1 MELIYSRFQGPSL
14 AFTVLFLIFVT
25 IVFIEGARAVFLAK
39 GKLERIGKER
49 VTFIPL
55 VSYIMIIAGGIGEYF
70 IAGRQIRFIV
80 SFSGVAVFII
90 GVSLR
95 NLSIRTLGTSW
106 SIHVCADNVE
116 RIVKKGPYRY
126 IRHPY
131 YLGSLFIL
139 LGLLLASNS
148 YYSILLIFLLQV
160 PLYLIRIAL
169 EEKELVRKFGEEY
182 VIYKRG
188 AWI

>member
-1 MELIYSRFQGPSL
+1 M
-14 AFTVLFLIFVT
+14 
-25 IVFIEGARAVFLAK
+25 IV
-39 GKLERIGKER
+39 
-49 VTFIPL
+49 
-55 VSYIMIIAGGIGEYF
+55 AGGIGEYF

-131 YLGSLFIL
+131 YLGSLLSLLGIL
-139 LGLLLASNS
+139 LISNS
-148 YYSILLIFLLQV
+148 YYAIMLIVLVQL
-160 PLYLIRIAL
+160 PLYLMRMRL
-169 EEKELVRKFGEEY
+169 EEECLLEKFGKEY
-182 VIYKRG
+182 IVYKKG
-188 AWI
+188 VWI